1 MYTLVLAFVTA
12 FMLTYSIIPV
22 IIRVAK
28 ELRLFD
34 HPNDRSSHVTP
45 TPSLGG
51 VAIFAGTVC
60 GIVLWTPLP
69 AFGPLQYILA
79 AFIIIFLLGVLD
91 DLTPVSP
98 VKKFVGQLMVAVI
111 LAYKA
116 DVQITSFYGVLGV
129 QELPMMVRFALS
141 VTIIIGII
149 NAFNLIDGINGL
161 AGSIGLL
168 ACFSFG
174 VWFFSVGMISLAV
187 SAIALAGSIIAFLK
201 YNLAPCRIFM
211 GDTGSLLIGTMCS
224 VLAIEFVE
232 ANYQTALSN
241 PFRLAS
247 APSIAL
253 AILILPI
260 FDTCSVFARR
270 MMRGNSPF
278 TADKTHIHH
287 QMLAI
292 TGSHARATSLL
303 LLFNVL
309 FVVLAF
315 SIRDLGTQQ
324 SLPILLIVV
333 SVCGFILY
341 RMYSAKTASKGG

>member
-1 MYTLVLAFVTA
+1 
-12 FMLTYSIIPV
+12 
-22 IIRVAK
+22 
-28 ELRLFD
+28 
-34 HPNDRSSHVTP
+34 
-45 TPSLGG
+45 
-51 VAIFAGTVC
+51 
-60 GIVLWTPLP
+60 
-69 AFGPLQYILA
+69 
-79 AFIIIFLLGVLD
+79 VLD

-98 VKKFVGQLMVAVI
+98 VKKFLGQLMVAVI

-129 QELPMMVRFALS
+129 NELPVMVRFALS

-161 AGSIGLL
+161 AGGIGLL
-168 ACFSFG
+168 ACLAFG
-174 VWFFSVGMISLAV
+174 IWFFSVGMISLAV
-187 SAIALAGSIIAFLK
+187 SAIALSGSIIAFLK

-224 VLAIEFVE
+224 ILAIEFVE
-232 ANYQTALSN
+232 ANYQMAPSS

-253 AILILPI
+253 AILILPV

-292 TGSHARATSLL
+292 TGSHARATVSL
-303 LLFNVL
+303 LLFNIL
-309 FVVLAF
+309 FVAFAF
-315 SIRDLGTQQ
+315 SIRNLGTQQ
-324 SLPILLIVV
+324 SMPILVAVV

-341 RMYSAKTASKGG
+341 KMYSAKKGFKR

>member
-1 MYTLVLAFVTA
+1 
-12 FMLTYSIIPV
+12 
-22 IIRVAK
+22 
-28 ELRLFD
+28 
-34 HPNDRSSHVTP
+34 
-45 TPSLGG
+45 
-51 VAIFAGTVC
+51 
-60 GIVLWTPLP
+60 
-69 AFGPLQYILA
+69 
-79 AFIIIFLLGVLD
+79 
-91 DLTPVSP
+91 
-98 VKKFVGQLMVAVI
+98 MVAVI

-129 QELPMMVRFALS
+129 HELPVMVRFALS

-161 AGSIGLL
+161 AGGIGLL
-168 ACFSFG
+168 ACLAFG
-174 VWFFSVGMISLAV
+174 IWFFSVGMISLAV
-187 SAIALAGSIIAFLK
+187 SAIALSGSIIAFLK

-224 VLAIEFVE
+224 ILAIEFVE
-232 ANYQTALSN
+232 ANYQMAPSS

-253 AILILPI
+253 AILILPV

-292 TGSHARATSLL
+292 TGSHARATVSL
-303 LLFNVL
+303 LLFNIL
-309 FVVLAF
+309 FVAFAF
-315 SIRDLGTQQ
+315 SIRNLGTQQ
-324 SLPILLIVV
+324 SMPILVAVV

-341 RMYSAKTASKGG
+341 KMYSAKKGFKR